1 MSFTSAFLAFVIRS
15 LIPSHRPTTALS
27 SVLCARTRDAP
38 EFPRAFTNLRH
49 GDIAAL
55 ENCVPESRRSDCSGN
70 VNSSDVAHAV
80 GPLQRSRRIREL
92 PAEAEGPITEI
103 PERGRA
109 MPGLVSATPS
119 VPPASSQVQQ
129 SYGSETLHSLY
140 KLESHSAPPATA
152 LRQPKA
158 NRRPRWLQLSAV
170 EDVIYRAHK
179 SPA

>member
-1 MSFTSAFLAFVIRS
+1 M
-15 LIPSHRPTTALS
+15 
-27 SVLCARTRDAP
+27 
-38 EFPRAFTNLRH
+38 PR
-49 GDIAAL
+49 GDVAAL

-80 GPLQRSRRIREL
+80 GLLQRSRRIREL

-129 SYGSETLHSLY
+129 TYGSETLHSLY
-140 KLESHSAPPATA
+140 KLEFNSAPQATGKQIGDPGGFNS
-152 LRQPKA
+152 RSQWWKMSYTGRT
-158 NRRPRWLQLSAV
+158 NRLLDWF
-170 EDVIYRAHK
+170 
-179 SPA
+179 